1 MLLSACSN
9 ADFNQSHNDESKVN
23 SSHPKLLLSS
33 DGALQIKNQL
43 GNNELLDFSFATVE
57 RNVEKAIEAG
67 ISVPVPKDPGGG
79 YTHELHKKNGILLY
93 ESGLLYQIT
102 KDEKYA
108 NFAKEML
115 LEYAKLY
122 PTLDVHPARKVKSQT
137 PGKLFWQGLND
148 CMWLVYGVQGYDC
161 IYDWLSAEDRKI
173 IEEGAFLP
181 MANYLSEG
189 SSYTFNR
196 IHNHGTWAV
205 AAVGMTGYVL
215 GNEDL
220 VEKSLKGL
228 AKDGN
233 GGFLAQLD
241 KLFSPN
247 GYYTEGPYYQ
257 RFAMLP
263 FIVFAEAIQKN
274 DPDLGIFAYNDS
286 ILHKAVNISLQLTYT
301 NGAFFPINDAIKDKT
316 YETVEMV
323 YAANVDYVEYGQNP
337 GWIDIAERQGRVT
350 LTDAGLAVAIGWNE
364 GKKQPFNW
372 TSMFLADGAKGDEG
386 GIGIFRAGSND
397 DQSCLLM
404 KYTSHGL
411 SHGHY
416 DKLGF
421 LYYNNNVEVIRDYG
435 AARFLNIAV
444 KFGGRYLPENKTWA
458 NQSIAHNTLT
468 VDETT
473 HFEGKYDVSSKH
485 HPTPILFS
493 VENEKL
499 QYQSAVDVDAYP
511 GIEMYRTMILAE
523 IPSLEQA
530 IVLDVFKVK
539 ALGKHQYD
547 LPYYY
552 NGQYIGTNFPIKFFS
567 KKITPLGSD
576 NGYQHLWL
584 KGKGKSDTGIAQ
596 VTLLTN
602 NRFYTLSTL
611 TDDNTEIMFTNIGA
625 NDPNNNLRNEPAV
638 MLRQKK
644 TGNHVFVSVIEPHGA
659 FDPIAET
666 TKSATSRIK
675 NISISEQTEEQLTII
690 LNLKN
695 NESWELKIPSD
706 PIHKEGLVTFKKIE
720 F

>member
-1 MLLSACSN
+1 MLIFSACSN
-9 ADFNQSHNDESKVN
+9 NDVKQGDKADSKEN
-23 SSHPKLLLSS
+23 TSHPKLLLT
-33 DGALQIKNQL
+33 GEKANQIKAQL
-43 GNNELLDFSFATVE
+43 GQNGLLDNSFGVAE
-57 RNVEKAIEAG
+57 RHVAKAMEAG

-93 ESGLLYQIT
+93 EAGLLFQIT
-102 KDEKYA
+102 NDEKYA
-108 NFAKEML
+108 KYAKDML

-122 PTLDVHPARKVKSQT
+122 PTLGLHPARKVKSQT

-161 IYDWLSAEDRKI
+161 VYDWLNPEDRKT

-181 MANYLSEG
+181 MAEYLSEG

-220 VEKSLKGL
+220 IEKSLKGL
-228 AKDGN
+228 GKDGN

-241 KLFSPN
+241 QLFSPD

-323 YAANVDYVEYGQNP
+323 YAANIDYSEYGQNL
-337 GWIDIAERQGRVT
+337 GWLDIAERQGRVS
-350 LTDAGLAVAIGWNE
+350 LTDAGLAVAVDWNE

-421 LYYNNNVEVIRDYG
+421 LYYNNDVEVIRDYG
-435 AARFLNIAV
+435 AARFLNIEA

-468 VDETT
+468 IDETT
-473 HFEGKYDVSSKH
+473 HFNGKYDVSSKH
-485 HPTPILFS
+485 HPTQVLFS
-493 VENEKL
+493 IEDKDL
-499 QYQSAVDVDAYP
+499 QYMSAVDTDAYP
-511 GIEMYRTMILAE
+511 GTEMYRTMILAE
-523 IPSLEQA
+523 IPSLEHP
-530 IVLDVFKVK
+530 IVLDIYNID
-539 ALGKHQYD
+539 ANGKHQYD

-552 NGQYIGTNFPIKFFS
+552 NGQYIGTNFPVQFFTDE
-567 KKITPLGSD
+567 IRPLGKE

-584 KGKGKSDTGIAQ
+584 KGKGKSETTMAQ
-596 VTLLTN
+596 VTFLTN

-611 TDDNTEIMFTNIGA
+611 TDHNTALLFTGIGA

-638 MLRQKK
+638 MLRQKH
-644 TGNHVFVSVIEPHGA
+644 TGDHLFVTVIEPHGA

-666 TKSATSRIK
+666 TKAATSQIQ
-675 NISISEQTEEQLTII
+675 NISMQKSGEFSTIKI
-690 LNLKN
+690 DLVNG
-695 NESWELKIPSD
+695 ESWEFTIPQNPKPD
-706 PIHKEGLVTFKKIE
+706 QKVAKRQITQ
-720 F
+720 

>member
-1 MLLSACSN
+1 MFIFSACSN
-9 ADFNQSHNDESKVN
+9 NDVKQGDEAIYKEN
-23 SSHPKLLLSS
+23 TSHPKLLLS
-33 DGALQIKNQL
+33 GEKAKQIKAQL
-43 GNNELLDFSFATVE
+43 GQNGLLDNSFGIAELHVA
-57 RNVEKAIEAG
+57 KAMEAG

-93 ESGLLYQIT
+93 EAGLLYQIT
-102 KDEKYA
+102 NDDKYA
-108 NFAKEML
+108 KFARDML

-122 PTLDVHPARKVKSQT
+122 PTLGLHPARKEKSQT

-161 IYDWLSAEDRKI
+161 IYDWLSPEDRKT

-181 MANYLSEG
+181 MAEYLSEG

-220 VEKSLKGL
+220 IEKSLKGL
-228 AKDGN
+228 GKDGN

-241 KLFSPN
+241 KLFSPD

-274 DPDLGIFAYNDS
+274 DPDLEIFTYNDS

-323 YAANVDYVEYGQNP
+323 YAANIDYAEYGQNP
-337 GWIDIAERQGRVT
+337 GWLDIAERQGRVT
-350 LTDAGLAVAIGWNE
+350 LTDAGLAVAVDWNE
-364 GKKQPFNW
+364 GKKQAFNW
-372 TSMFLADGAKGDEG
+372 TSIFLADGAKGDEG
-386 GIGIFRAGSND
+386 GIGIFRAGTND

-404 KYTSHGL
+404 KFTSHGL

-421 LYYNNNVEVIRDYG
+421 LYYNNDVEVIRDYG
-435 AARFLNIAV
+435 AARFLNIEA
-444 KFGGRYLPENKTWA
+444 KYGGRYLPENTTWA

-468 VDETT
+468 IDETT
-473 HFEGKYDVSSKH
+473 HFNGNYDVSSKH
-485 HPTPILFS
+485 HPTQVLFS
-493 VENEKL
+493 IENKDL
-499 QYQSAVDVDAYP
+499 QYMSAVDTDAYP
-511 GIEMYRTMILAE
+511 GTEMYRTMILAE
-523 IPSLEQA
+523 IPSLEHP
-530 IVLDVFKVK
+530 IVLDIFNID
-539 ALGKHQYD
+539 ASGKHQYD

-552 NGQYIGTNFPIKFFS
+552 NGQYIGTNFLVQFFTD
-567 KKITPLGSD
+567 KITPLGKE

-584 KGKGKSDTGIAQ
+584 KGKGKSESTMAQ
-596 VTLLTN
+596 LTFLTN

-611 TDDNTEIMFTNIGA
+611 TDHNTTLLFTTIGA
-625 NDPNNNLRNEPAV
+625 NDPNNNLRNESAV
-638 MLRQKK
+638 MLRQKN
-644 TGNHVFVSVIEPHGA
+644 TGDHLFVTVIEPHGA

-666 TKSATSRIK
+666 TKAATSQIQ
-675 NISISEQTEEQLTII
+675 NISMQKSGEFSII
-690 LNLKN
+690 KIDLVNG
-695 NESWELKIPSD
+695 ESWEFTIPQNPRPD
-706 PIHKEGLVTFKKIE
+706 QKVTKRQITQ
-720 F
+720 

>member
-1 MLLSACSN
+1 MFIFSACSN
-9 ADFNQSHNDESKVN
+9 NDIKQDDKADSKEN
-23 SSHPKLLLSS
+23 TSHPKLLLT
-33 DGALQIKNQL
+33 GEKANQIKAQL
-43 GNNELLDFSFATVE
+43 GQNGLLDNSFGIAE
-57 RNVEKAIEAG
+57 RHVAKAMEAG

-93 ESGLLYQIT
+93 EAGLLYQIT
-102 KDEKYA
+102 NDEKYA
-108 NFAKEML
+108 KYAKDML

-122 PTLDVHPARKVKSQT
+122 PTLGLHPTRKVKSQT

-161 IYDWLSAEDRKI
+161 VYDWLSPEDRKT
-173 IEEGAFLP
+173 IEDGAFLP
-181 MANYLSEG
+181 MAEYLSEG

-220 VEKSLKGL
+220 IEKSLKGL
-228 AKDGN
+228 GKDGN

-241 KLFSPN
+241 KLFSPD

-323 YAANVDYVEYGQNP
+323 YAANIDYAEYGQNP
-337 GWIDIAERQGRVT
+337 GWLDIAERQGRVT
-350 LTDAGLAVAIGWNE
+350 LTDAGLAVAVDWNE
-364 GKKQPFNW
+364 GKKQAFNW

-421 LYYNNNVEVIRDYG
+421 LYYNNDVEVIRDYG
-435 AARFLNIAV
+435 AARFLNIEA

-468 VDETT
+468 IDETT
-473 HFEGKYDVSSKH
+473 HFGGNYEISSKYNPKAVH
-485 HPTPILFS
+485 FS
-493 VENEKL
+493 VENKGL
-499 QYQSAVDVDAYP
+499 QYMSALSTKAYP
-511 GIEMYRTMILAE
+511 GFEMYRTMVLVE
-523 IPSLEQA
+523 IPSMQHPV
-530 IVLDVFKVK
+530 VLDIFKVS
-539 ALGKHQYD
+539 ADGKHQYD

-552 NGQYIGTNFPIKFFS
+552 SGQYLGTNFPVQFFTD
-567 KKITPLGSD
+567 KIRPLGKD
-576 NGYQHLWL
+576 YGYQHLWL
-584 KGKGKSDTGIAQ
+584 KGKGKSETDMAQ
-596 VTLLTN
+596 VTLLSN

-611 TDDNTEIMFTNIGA
+611 TDHNTELLFTSIGA
-625 NDPNNNLRNEPAV
+625 NDPNNNLRNEPAF
-638 MLRQKK
+638 MLRQKH
-644 TGNHVFVSVIEPHGA
+644 TGDHIFATVIEPHGA

-666 TKSATSRIK
+666 TKSATSQIQ
-675 NISISEQTEEQLTII
+675 NISMQKSGGFVII
-690 LNLKN
+690 RMDLFNG
-695 NESWELKIPSD
+695 ESWEFSIPKNPEPDQKVSKRQ
-706 PIHKEGLVTFKKIE
+706 INQ
-720 F
+720 